1 MANERKEAQHHKYL
15 KKCKLKPQDTTIHPL
30 EWQKI
35 KRLLKPSYDQGV
47 EELEFS
53 YIVNCFWL
61 EFYLNVCRRHT
72 GTKTSKRRANMSVEK
87 IFFFFFALHEVQRE
101 LRRQRREKGGR
112 RRHNMMCA
120 GCYVIRKGPGHSFNS
135 RLTRRFFPGKKFLR
149 SKCLPDPSKQNTI

>member
-1 MANERKEAQHHKYL
+1 MV
-15 KKCKLKPQDTTIHPL
+15 KKM
-30 EWQKI
+30 
-35 KRLLKPSYDQGV
+35 LLPKWLA
-47 EELEFS
+47 LEFS